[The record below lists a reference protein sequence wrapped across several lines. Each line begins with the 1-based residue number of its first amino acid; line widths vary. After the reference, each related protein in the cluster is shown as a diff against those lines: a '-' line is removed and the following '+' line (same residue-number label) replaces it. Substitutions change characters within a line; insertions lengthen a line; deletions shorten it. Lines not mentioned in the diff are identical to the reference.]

1 MSLCK
6 GETGAQRQTRT
17 EGMLCG
23 EIQGEHHLKTE
34 AETGITGPE
43 LRSLWHHPEA
53 GGGKGGSVLEAL
65 GGGGGSAHTLPSTL
79 RLHFCKTVNFCC
91 SKPLCGALLQ
101 PL

>member
-65 GGGGGSAHTLPSTL
+65 GGGWL
-79 RLHFCKTVNFCC
+79 RPHLAFDFEA
-91 SKPLCGALLQ
+91 PLLQ
-101 PL
+101 NS